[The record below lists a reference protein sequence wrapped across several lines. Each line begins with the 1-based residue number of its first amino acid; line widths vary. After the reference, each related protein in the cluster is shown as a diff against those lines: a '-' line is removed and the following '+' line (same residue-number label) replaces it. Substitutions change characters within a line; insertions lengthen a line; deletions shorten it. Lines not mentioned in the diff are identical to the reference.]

1 MEVKEREVFRE
12 RRGRRRGGKRSKS
25 GEMCWEDKAESPS
38 ARRESRPFDYVAI
51 FMQFLNFFSI

>member
-38 ARRESRPFDYVAI
+38 ARRESRPFDYSCNFLEYMI
-51 FMQFLNFFSI
+51 F